1 MTDDLETAIDV
12 KIKPLLEKAM
22 QKIFGITIS
31 EITTDI
37 SDRLLKTPLADMTV
51 DIKLNYQKAK
61 GIFRRWFIIRMLMLN
76 CGNVSEVARK
86 CAINR
91 RSIHR
96 MLIKYNINVNKLREE
111 MIKREYIKQ
120 TAISSM
126 IGNTLKNYEQVLN
139 SKKLQ
144 ELYKKVPELS
154 KQILNEL
161 PEEQLTLK
169 EAEKE
174 FEKRYFQQVLDE
186 HNHSIPET
194 ARKISIRQ
202 ETLYRKLKKL
212 DINSTGNVL
221 SLFTA
226 GR

>member
-12 KIKPLLEKAM
+12 KIKPLLDKAM
-22 QKIFGITIS
+22 QKNLGITIN

-51 DIKLNYQKAK
+51 DIKLNYRKAK
-61 GIFRRWFIIRMLMLN
+61 DIFRRWFLIKMLMLN

-111 MIKREYIKQ
+111 LIKREYVKQ

-126 IGNTLKNYEQVLN
+126 IENTLKNYEQILN
-139 SKKLQ
+139 PKKL
-144 ELYKKVPELS
+144 EEFYKEVPGLS
-154 KQILNEL
+154 KQILEEL

-169 EAEKE
+169 EAERE
-174 FEKRYFQQVLDE
+174 FEKRYFQKVLEE

-194 ARKISIRQ
+194 AKKISIRQ

-212 DINSTGNVL
+212 DISSTGKII
-221 SLFTA
+221 
-226 GR
+226 